1 MNIVVAKCE
10 NKNKLVTIGWTFEK
24 PDLTMLYSKMQL
36 LTIGGV
42 CVHGVWSGKV
52 GQYYVAWAP
61 LLPIDH
67 VAFNDALLKSQTTTL

>member
-1 MNIVVAKCE
+1 MNILVAHQ
-10 NKNKLVTIGWTFEK
+10 KNSKLVTIGWTFTK
-24 PDLTMLYSKMQL
+24 PDSSIASSKMQL

-42 CVHGVWSGKV
+42 CVHGVWLGRV

-67 VAFNDALLKSQTTTL
+67 AAFNNALLKGKTND